1 MPQLSDVIAYQA
13 AVDDLSTLAL
23 AELIAFWR
31 NIVDEDPAAT
41 AGLVREFVPDLVD
54 TYNPMSA
61 EIAASFYE
69 ETRVAANVPE
79 PHTVILAP
87 TPNADTLQNR
97 LSWAVAPLFRTKNA
111 VDHGLIHAGERAPDP
126 DLALSRL
133 TSATQLDVAAGARD
147 TIDLNV
153 SEDRGRPKFARHASA
168 NACAFCALMAAR
180 GSVYR
185 TAESA
190 GRDYHSHCHCVAYP
204 VFPGESDDAAPYV
217 ATWDRAYVDAVKSA
231 KKAGIKPD
239 LKGVLPFMRKS
250 LGAA

>member
-31 NIVDEDPAAT
+31 NIADGDPAAT
-41 AGLVREFVPDLVD
+41 AGLLREFVPDLVD

-97 LSWAVAPLFRTKNA
+97 LSWAVAPLFRTQEEIA
-111 VDHGLIHAGERAPDP
+111 VPDQN
-126 DLALSRL
+126 LALSRL

-168 NACAFCALMAAR
+168 NACAFCALMATR

>member
-69 ETRVAANVPE
+69 ETRVAANVTE

-97 LSWAVAPLFRTKNA
+97 LSWAVAPLFRTQEEIA
-111 VDHGLIHAGERAPDP
+111 VPDQN
-126 DLALSRL
+126 LALSRL

-168 NACAFCALMAAR
+168 NACAFCALMATR